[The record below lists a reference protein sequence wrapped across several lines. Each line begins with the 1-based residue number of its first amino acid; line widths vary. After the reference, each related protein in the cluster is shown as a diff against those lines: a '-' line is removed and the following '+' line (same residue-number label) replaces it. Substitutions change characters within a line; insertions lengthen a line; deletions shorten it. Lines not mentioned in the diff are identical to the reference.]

1 MRLKNPEES
10 IILGLWGQDEG
21 PTVKFVELLWHRL
34 RSWCTLHTRLWSTVC
49 FHRGRAKRHGNTVQI
64 YQEEGKQKSEEM
76 YIGDNKVNIRK
87 VGLYYTNII
96 GYQ

>member
-1 MRLKNPEES
+1 M
-10 IILGLWGQDEG
+10 
-21 PTVKFVELLWHRL
+21 
-34 RSWCTLHTRLWSTVC
+34 C

-64 YQEEGKQKSEEM
+64 YWEEGKQRSQEM